1 MAKRKPKTTAKLINE
16 AAELL
21 QKLVR
26 MKAADDQGYCACVPS
41 GEVRHWTEMQ
51 GGHFIERGKSYS
63 KLMEENIHPQTPG
76 ENCFG
81 MKRASTVLKYRRYMV
96 DMYGEE
102 FVTELEDKARENPP
116 IKRYKAD
123 MLDMVQSLK
132 DQIKIQY
139 ERLGEG

>member
-26 MKAADDQGYCACVPS
+26 MKAANDEGYCACVTC
-41 GEVRHWTEMQ
+41 GVVKHWKELQ

-63 KLMEENIHPQTPG
+63 KLLEENINPQC
-76 ENCFG
+76 EYDNQWG
-81 MKRASTVLKYRRYMV
+81 MKKASVVLSYRRYMV
-96 DMYGEE
+96 EMYGEE
-102 FVTELEDKARENPP
+102 FVQELEDKARENAPV
-116 IKRYKAD
+116 KRCKAD
-123 MLDMVQSLK
+123 MLEMVQSLK

-139 ERLGEG
+139 DRLGEG